1 MSDQSV
7 AKERRVV
14 PVGEGPLGFIVHFN
28 FKPGWEE
35 ERTRQGYVDFIETMR
50 QEPTFVSF
58 FRLEDQ
64 ANPNRVVLYETW
76 NCSKEYFLE
85 VEMKRPYREVYERI
99 LPSLVTRPREMQKDW
114 RLVRSQS
121 QPSDPTLDDREK
133 FGFFVNF
140 DVKPGQEQEFRGVL
154 DPLLDT
160 MSAEAR
166 FVNYF
171 LLQHET
177 VPNRFTIYETWLGT
191 AEEFLAV
198 EMPRP
203 YRQEYEAA
211 VESVLTRPREV
222 ERNWKLR
229 YAADRGTAFRGY
241 RM

>member
-64 ANPNRVVLYETW
+64 ANPNRV
-76 NCSKEYFLE
+76 
-85 VEMKRPYREVYERI
+85 
-99 LPSLVTRPREMQKDW
+99 
-114 RLVRSQS
+114 
-121 QPSDPTLDDREK
+121 REK

-140 DVKPGQEQEFRGVL
+140 DIKPGREQEFRGVL

-191 AEEFLAV
+191 VEEFLAA

-203 YRQEYEAA
+203 YRQEYEVA
-211 VESVLTRPREV
+211 VESVLARPREV